1 MDVTLAP
8 LCYEINNE
16 CPSVWPANASLA
28 VVANYPFVN
37 APSDET
43 PTDYAVRAYLEALWM
58 PEVCVKFIEAW
69 VTFAV

>member
-1 MDVTLAP
+1 M
-8 LCYEINNE
+8 
-16 CPSVWPANASLA
+16 WPANASLA